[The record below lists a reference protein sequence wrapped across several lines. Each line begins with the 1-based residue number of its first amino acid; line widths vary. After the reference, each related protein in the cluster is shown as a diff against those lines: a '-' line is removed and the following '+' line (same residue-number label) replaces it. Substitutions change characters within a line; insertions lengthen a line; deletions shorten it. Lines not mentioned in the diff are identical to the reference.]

1 MKKNCTPALVLNPEP
16 NRHSRTGNQ
25 VRVPDNKAFQGF
37 DLTRLDVL
45 SSIGIAREEQ
55 CR

>member
-1 MKKNCTPALVLNPEP
+1 MPALVLNPEP
-16 NRHSRTGNQ
+16 NRHSRTGHQ
-25 VRVPDNKAFQGF
+25 VRVTENKAYYQF